1 MNASLKDSSLRSGQ
15 YTSMPGFPPKKLSH
29 VTELSPKDD
38 QIKSDTPSESF
49 NIVID
54 DKGNNFFLTQIAIC
68 SETSAKPINNKK
80 SN

>member
-38 QIKSDTPSESF
+38 
-49 NIVID
+49 
-54 DKGNNFFLTQIAIC
+54 
-68 SETSAKPINNKK
+68 
-80 SN
+80 